1 MRKISQL
8 VGLWIDRDTRSDRLE
23 MQKIDVLTP
32 AIFKAVAYP
41 KSHPPVISEQND
53 SKETPN
59 ASRKSSIVWP
69 HGRSAT

>member
-1 MRKISQL
+1 MRKTSQL

-41 KSHPPVISEQND
+41 KSQPPVISEQND

-59 ASRKSSIVWP
+59 VSRKSSIVWP

>member
-8 VGLWIDRDTRSDRLE
+8 VGLWIDRDTRSDPGNAENRCPDAGNFQGRSVSE
-23 MQKIDVLTP
+23 EP
-32 AIFKAVAYP
+32 
-41 KSHPPVISEQND
+41 PPVISEQND

-59 ASRKSSIVWP
+59 VSRKSSIVWP